1 MKEKKM
7 TNLEMLIWGI
17 AHIAENHGFK
27 FSVDYEEDGQ
37 VCVYGGCNVP
47 TLCDVKMLCGDV
59 GIDSDEYVYAN
70 DCGIDV
76 EIPYDW
82 FEKKANKIFKGDEFW
97 RRKC

>member
-1 MKEKKM
+1 MESKKM

-17 AHIAENHGFK
+17 AHIAENHGFN

-59 GIDSDEYVYAN
+59 GIDSSEFVYASEF
-70 DCGIDV
+70 GVDV
-76 EIPYDW
+76 EIPYEW
-82 FEKKANKIFKGDEFW
+82 LEKKANKRFKGNELW